1 MILGNAMYIVCVAC
15 VCVYESLTILTAPF
29 FLIFL
34 AYLKMSDI
42 ETYRSDNLR
51 VDCFANLDIPDL
63 LINVWEYN
71 DDDHKNCAICD
82 HYEKWCVE
90 IARSKWQPYFKA
102 FSFVIAQ
109 IQIKNKNFFDFG
121 NISSA
126 DKNYIYQ
133 VIWKRTF

>member
-1 MILGNAMYIVCVAC
+1 
-15 VCVYESLTILTAPF
+15 
-29 FLIFL
+29 
-34 AYLKMSDI
+34 MSDI
-42 ETYRSDNLR
+42 ETYQSDNLQ
-51 VDCFANLDIPDL
+51 VDSVGNLDIPDL
-63 LINVWEYN
+63 LINIWEYN
-71 DDDHKNCAICD
+71 DDDHKNCVIYD
-82 HYEKWCVE
+82 QYEKWCVE